1 MSLETVRGEGAEG
14 RVREKRTQEKEGGG
28 CKWCLRLFFLEEE
41 WQQRS
46 QRDRARAG
54 RQRERPSRR

>member
-1 MSLETVRGEGAEG
+1 
-14 RVREKRTQEKEGGG
+14 
-28 CKWCLRLFFLEEE
+28 LEEE

-54 RQRERPSRR
+54 RQRERPSRRWKRPIISIMQKFTMKSQGLKW